1 MAEPRPRWWLFKF
14 ATLGLPLVVVLSG
27 AADKLL
33 SASPLSDNIAQAQEV
48 DAPAGE
54 TPEETADP
62 SDQPADAEAT
72 EGEESPVSG
81 LQVALALE
89 NVVTGVIS
97 RCEKSIVAI
106 ARVEPTGDDRQTPAN
121 PDFIPHDF
129 GTGVVID
136 RGGLILT
143 QYHLVKDGHEHW
155 VTTADRKIYNAQP
168 VAADPRS
175 GLAVLRVPSSELVPM
190 PLGDAATVRK
200 GQFVISLGNPFA
212 IARDGQASASWGI
225 ISNIARK
232 AGPLPDQDGNLT
244 RKDTL
249 HHFGTLIQ
257 TDAKLNL
264 GTSGGALLNLRGEM
278 IGLTTNMA
286 ATAGFESSAGY
297 AVPVDETFRRVVDA
311 LKQGREVEYGL
322 LGIRTENLKG
332 PEVRLGLRGMRVLDV
347 FPGTPASKAT
357 LEPGDVITH
366 VNGEEIFGADGLM
379 LQVGRLS
386 PEEKAELTIV
396 RSGRVARV
404 TTDLTKN
411 YVPGNKLITAEPTRW
426 RGVQVD
432 YSTAIKDFAER
443 VFRREVDFDGCV
455 VITNVE
461 QDSPAWKE
469 GLRENMFISQVGNLK
484 VATPK
489 EFYAAVNGRPGP
501 VTVQLTLP
509 PDQRPSRTIPAEK

>member
-1 MAEPRPRWWLFKF
+1 MAEPRPRWWLFRLVV
-14 ATLGLPLVVVLSG
+14 LGLSLALPVGDS
-27 AADKLL
+27 APLL
-33 SASPLSDNIAQAQEV
+33 SLSRVHAQQVDPNEASDES
-48 DAPAGE
+48 G
-54 TPEETADP
+54 
-62 SDQPADAEAT
+62 
-72 EGEESPVSG
+72 EGENSISG

-106 ARVEPTGDDRQTPAN
+106 ARVEPTGDERQTPAN

-155 VTTADRKIYNAQP
+155 VTTADRKIYKAQP

-225 ISNIARK
+225 VSNIARK
-232 AGPLPDQDGNLT
+232 AGALADQDGNLT

-249 HHFGTLIQ
+249 HHFGTLLQ

-286 ATAGFESSAGY
+286 ATPGFESSAGY
-297 AVPVDETFRRVVDA
+297 AVPVDDTFRRVIET

-322 LGIRTENLKG
+322 LGIRTENLK
-332 PEVRLGLRGMRVLDV
+332 PAEVRLGLRGMRVLTV
-347 FPGTPASKAT
+347 FPGTPAALGG
-357 LEPGDVITH
+357 LEGDDVITH
-366 VNGEEIFGADGLM
+366 VNGAEIYGADGLM

-396 RSGRVARV
+396 RSGRVMRI
-404 TTDLTKN
+404 TTNLTKN
-411 YVPGNKLITAEPTRW
+411 YVPGDKLVTAEPTRW
-426 RGVQVD
+426 RGLQVD
-432 YSTAIKDFAER
+432 YATAIKDFTER
-443 VFRREVDFDGCV
+443 LVRHEVDFEGCV
-455 VITNVE
+455 VIKEVE
-461 QDSPAWKE
+461 EDSPAWKE
-469 GLRENMFISQVGNLK
+469 GLRENMFISQVGSTR
-484 VATPK
+484 VDTPK

-501 VTVQLTLP
+501 VTLQLSLP
-509 PDQRPSRTIPAEK
+509 PEQRPIRTIPPDKSTPAIKAGS